1 MFDQWRIS
9 DEYPTLFL
17 LSRPVWVDT
26 ARVLPGSGIRQDEL
40 PLWVRAGG
48 LRLEP
53 RVSGTQR
60 AWVRRS
66 DGGWISVVDVAAA
79 SGNGQ
84 SRLNMTLW
92 LPPDV
97 ITVDDDAA
105 RSA

>member
-1 MFDQWRIS
+1 M
-9 DEYPTLFL
+9 
-17 LSRPVWVDT
+17 
-26 ARVLPGSGIRQDEL
+26 
-40 PLWVRAGG
+40 
-48 LRLEP
+48 
-53 RVSGTQR
+53 SGTQR

-97 ITVDDDAA
+97 INVDDDAA